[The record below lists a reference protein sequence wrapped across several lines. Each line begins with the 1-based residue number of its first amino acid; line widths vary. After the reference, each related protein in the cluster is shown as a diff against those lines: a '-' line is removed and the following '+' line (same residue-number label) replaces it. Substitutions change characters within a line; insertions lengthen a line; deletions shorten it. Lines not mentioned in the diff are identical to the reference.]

1 MSQAHYAATA
11 AIRSQCGSG
20 TSEGRRGVGLALVGT
35 AAGAAVAAIM
45 SRALQ
50 ALLADVSPT
59 DGISFAVA
67 VALAMVM
74 TIAGSLLP
82 ALRAVRVDPIEV
94 MRAE

>member
-1 MSQAHYAATA
+1 MVMQ
-11 AIRSQCGSG
+11 
-20 TSEGRRGVGLALVGT
+20 RGLGLALIGT
-35 AAGAAVAAIM
+35 LTGTVVAAIA

-59 DGISFAVA
+59 DVVTFGAAI
-67 VALAMVM
+67 ALAMLM